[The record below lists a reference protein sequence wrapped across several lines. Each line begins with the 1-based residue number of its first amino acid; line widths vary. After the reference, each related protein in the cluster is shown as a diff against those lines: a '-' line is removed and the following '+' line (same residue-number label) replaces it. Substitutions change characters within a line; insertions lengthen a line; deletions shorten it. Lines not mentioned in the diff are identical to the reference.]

1 MLTKWSE
8 NIALVELS
16 DEPALS
22 EEILTLSQMLDDPTS
37 QPAHV
42 VLNFSGVTYLNSTN
56 LGQLLKVRRQLGE
69 RGRAMIICSVCED
82 VLSIIRVTGLDK
94 LLRVAPDPMT
104 ALAGLQIEDEQ
115 RA

>member
-1 MLTKWSE
+1 MLTQWSE
-8 NIALVELS
+8 NIALVEIG
-16 DEPALS
+16 DEPAFS
-22 EEILTLSQMLDDPTS
+22 EEILSLSHFLDDPAAEPS
-37 QPAHV
+37 HV

-69 RGRAMIICSVCED
+69 RGRTMIICSVCDE
-82 VLSIIRVTGLDK
+82 VMSIIRVTGLDK

-104 ALAGLQIEDEQ
+104 ALAGLQIEDE